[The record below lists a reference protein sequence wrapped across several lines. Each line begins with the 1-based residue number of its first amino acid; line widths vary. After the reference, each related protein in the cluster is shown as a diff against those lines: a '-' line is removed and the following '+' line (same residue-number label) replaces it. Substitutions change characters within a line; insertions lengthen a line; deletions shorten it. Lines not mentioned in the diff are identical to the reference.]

1 MTPVVGDAVCDWASE
16 GSAMEVAPVS
26 MRVTAKTTFKT
37 TLRTVFID
45 IVSPIAAVA
54 AAARLICNS
63 DVKLLSASYYSR

>member
-1 MTPVVGDAVCDWASE
+1 
-16 GSAMEVAPVS
+16 MEVAPVS